1 MTDLKPQ
8 LFRCLK
14 GYSKDR
20 FLKDLTAGV
29 IVAIIALP
37 LSIALALA
45 SGVSPEQGLYTA
57 IVAGFLISAL
67 GGSKVQIAG
76 PTAAFATIVAGIVAR
91 SGMAGLATATLLAGV
106 MLVLMGILH
115 MGSMIK
121 FIPYTITIGFTAGI
135 AVTIVI
141 GQLKDFFGLTFQQAP
156 VETMEKLEEV
166 VRTFHTVNPAAMA
179 VGILSLSI
187 LVLWPRVSKRIPAS
201 LIAVLLTAAVVGLL
215 DLQVNT
221 IGDLYVI
228 SSALPAFQMP
238 DLSYETVSAVL
249 PDAFTIAVLA
259 AIESLLSAVVAD
271 EMIGSRHNSNM
282 ELVAQGVG
290 NSASA
295 LFGGIPATGAIARTA
310 ANIKNGG
317 TSPVAGMVH
326 ALVLLLVLVLLMPYA
341 ALIPMPCIAAILFQ
355 VAYNMSGW
363 RTVLKVAKTSPK
375 SDIAVLVLT
384 FILTVAFDLVVAI
397 GVGLSL
403 ACLLFMKRMA
413 DVAVVKEWE
422 YVEDTGDE
430 QGRLKPVPAY
440 VMVYEISGP
449 MFFGAADKIPHMER
463 DNGCRVL
470 ILRMRSVPAMDI
482 TALNGLR
489 RLYDECVRKNIN
501 VVFSHVNEQPMSV
514 FRKSG
519 MYDLVG
525 AENFQP
531 NIDVALERAIS
542 IGGMPV

>member
-1 MTDLKPQ
+1 MPATGDVPP
-8 LFRCLK
+8 
-14 GYSKDR
+14 
-20 FLKDLTAGV
+20 FLM
-29 IVAIIALP
+29 
-37 LSIALALA
+37 LAA
-45 SGVSPEQGLYTA
+45 VRAMAP
-57 IVAGFLISAL
+57 
-67 GGSKVQIAG
+67 
-76 PTAAFATIVAGIVAR
+76 VAGIPPNRA
-91 SGMAGLATATLLAGV
+91 
-106 MLVLMGILH
+106 
-115 MGSMIK
+115 
-121 FIPYTITIGFTAGI
+121 
-135 AVTIVI
+135 
-141 GQLKDFFGLTFQQAP
+141 
-156 VETMEKLEEV
+156 E
-166 VRTFHTVNPAAMA
+166 
-179 VGILSLSI
+179 
-187 LVLWPRVSKRIPAS
+187 
-201 LIAVLLTAAVVGLL
+201 
-215 DLQVNT
+215 
-221 IGDLYVI
+221 
-228 SSALPAFQMP
+228 
-238 DLSYETVSAVL
+238 
-249 PDAFTIAVLA
+249 
-259 AIESLLSAVVAD
+259 
-271 EMIGSRHNSNM
+271 
-282 ELVAQGVG
+282 
-290 NSASA
+290 A
-295 LFGGIPATGAIARTA
+295 LFPT
-310 ANIKNGG
+310 
-317 TSPVAGMVH
+317 PWAGMVH

>member
-1 MTDLKPQ
+1 
-8 LFRCLK
+8 
-14 GYSKDR
+14 
-20 FLKDLTAGV
+20 
-29 IVAIIALP
+29 
-37 LSIALALA
+37 
-45 SGVSPEQGLYTA
+45 
-57 IVAGFLISAL
+57 
-67 GGSKVQIAG
+67 
-76 PTAAFATIVAGIVAR
+76 
-91 SGMAGLATATLLAGV
+91 
-106 MLVLMGILH
+106 
-115 MGSMIK
+115 
-121 FIPYTITIGFTAGI
+121 
-135 AVTIVI
+135 
-141 GQLKDFFGLTFQQAP
+141 
-156 VETMEKLEEV
+156 
-166 VRTFHTVNPAAMA
+166 
-179 VGILSLSI
+179 
-187 LVLWPRVSKRIPAS
+187 
-201 LIAVLLTAAVVGLL
+201 
-215 DLQVNT
+215 
-221 IGDLYVI
+221 
-228 SSALPAFQMP
+228 MP

-542 IGGMPV
+542 IGGMIV

>member
-187 LVLWPRVSKRIPAS
+187 LLLWPRVSKRIPAS
-201 LIAVLLTAAVVGLL
+201 LITVLLTAAVVGLL
-215 DLQVNT
+215 DLPVNT